1 MDMIFLSLLLIIL
14 IAASAFFSSS
24 ESAFFSLSS
33 TRVKT
38 YSQSSNTNKK
48 LIANLLKHPRDLL
61 VTVFMLNTLV
71 NVLVQNVASSMF
83 GIEGSWVE
91 KIVMPMMLILV
102 FGEMIPKYLGIQNNI
117 FIAEL
122 TAPSFYFIQKLV
134 KPIRI
139 FIVMLTEPISRMMF
153 YFLKKEESISED
165 ELEHV
170 LQKSEEFGVLKK
182 EEANLARGYLK
193 LQNSSVKEIMRPRE
207 DILFYSIED
216 PLSKL
221 IYLLVDQKCS
231 RIPIIKDTIDH
242 ILGII
247 SAKQFFIHK
256 DQITLA
262 TDLIPFLAKP
272 FYVPE
277 HTSAPILLR
286 QFIEKNEELSIVVDE
301 YGSISG
307 LISYEDLNEV
317 VVGEIHDSRDQRK
330 LYTKTGEHE
339 IIASGKLDLSIFN
352 EVFKMNLESDHNMT
366 IGGFIIEKLGE
377 IPKSGTKHEME
388 GFLFQILAAN
398 PNRIRRIYVRKL

>member
-1 MDMIFLSLLLIIL
+1 MIYLSLLLIIL

-38 YSQSSNTNKK
+38 YSQSLNKNK
-48 LIANLLKHPRDLL
+48 RLIADLLKHPRDLL

-71 NVLVQNVASSMF
+71 NILVQNVASSMF
-83 GIEGSWVE
+83 GIEGSWIE
-91 KIVMPMMLILV
+91 KIVLPMMLTLI
-102 FGEMIPKYLGIQNNI
+102 FGEMIPKYLGIQNNV
-117 FIAEL
+117 FLAEL
-122 TAPSFYFIQKLV
+122 TAPSFNFIQKMI
-134 KPIRI
+134 KPIRA
-139 FIVMLTEPISRMMF
+139 FIVTITEPISRVMF
-153 YFLKKEESISED
+153 FFLKKEESISED
-165 ELEHV
+165 EIEHV

-182 EEANLARGYLK
+182 EEANLARGYLQF
-193 LQNSSVKEIMRPRE
+193 QNSSVKEIMRPRE
-207 DILFYSIED
+207 DILFYSITE

-221 IYLLVDQKCS
+221 VYLLVDQKCS
-231 RIPIIKDTIDH
+231 RIPIIKENIDS

-256 DQITLA
+256 DKIKFA

-272 FYVPE
+272 FYIPE
-277 HTSAPILLR
+277 HTSAPLLLR

-352 EVFKMNLESDHNMT
+352 EIFKVNLESDHNMT
-366 IGGFIIEKLGE
+366 IGGFLVEKLGE
-377 IPKSGTKHEME
+377 IPKTGTQYETD